1 MSKRPTDEQ
10 MMKDYVRGKEL
21 YETKIKP
28 RVDPQEK
35 GKLLVLDI
43 TTEDYVIGR
52 NLGYITK
59 ELRERRPD
67 AIIHTVRIGYPAVY
81 HLRSPRILWNTGSEL

>member
-1 MSKRPTDEQ
+1 MSKRPIDDQ
-10 MMKDYVRGKEL
+10 MMKDYERGKEL

-28 RVDPQEK
+28 LVDPQEK

-43 TTEDYVIGR
+43 KTEDYVIGR
-52 NLGYITK
+52 DLGYITQ
-59 ELRERRPD
+59 ELRQRRPD
-67 AIIHTVRIGYPAVY
+67 AIIHTVRIGYPTVY

>member
-1 MSKRPTDEQ
+1 MPKQPINDQ
-10 MMKDYVRGKEL
+10 MMKDYERGQKL

-28 RVDPQEK
+28 LVDPQEK

-52 NLGYITK
+52 DLGYITR
-59 ELRERRPD
+59 ELLDLHPD
-67 AIIHTVRIGYPAVY
+67 AITHTVRIGYPGVY
-81 HLRSPRILWNTGSEL
+81 KIPRLR

>member
-1 MSKRPTDEQ
+1 MTKHPIDDQ
-10 MMKDYVRGKEL
+10 MMKDYERGKKL

-28 RVDPQEK
+28 LVDPQEK

-43 TTEDYVIGR
+43 KTEDYVIGR
-52 NLGYITK
+52 DLGYITQ
-59 ELRERRPD
+59 ELRQLRPD

>member
-1 MSKRPTDEQ
+1 MSKRPTDDQ

-28 RVDPQEK
+28 LVDPQEK

-52 NLGYITK
+52 DLGYITQ
-59 ELRERRPD
+59 ELRQRRPD